1 MRPRRVVGFSPL
13 FLAKPCRLSRF
24 IGSFNFMFQFG
35 MNTLLALAPP
45 TQPGQQ
51 PPPFWTSLVPLVL
64 LIVVFYFALIR
75 PQQKK
80 AKDHAQLLKAV
91 RPGDKI
97 VTNVGVVGVIVT
109 VKEKTL
115 SIRSAD
121 SKFEI
126 IKSAVAEIT
135 ERSGESSES

>member
-1 MRPRRVVGFSPL
+1 MLGL
-13 FLAKPCRLSRF
+13 MA
-24 IGSFNFMFQFG
+24 
-35 MNTLLALAPP
+35 
-45 TQPGQQ
+45 
-51 PPPFWTSLVPLVL
+51 
-64 LIVVFYFALIR
+64 VVFYFALIR

-80 AKDHAQLLKAV
+80 AKDHAELLKAV

-97 VTNVGVVGVIVT
+97 VTTGGVVGVIIT

-126 IKSAVAEIT
+126 IKSAIAEIT
-135 ERSGESSES
+135 ERGGESSEA